1 MLLKYQNWE
10 MLDVLYSTGNITQ
23 TAKHLF
29 LSQPTLTTR
38 IKSLE
43 EHYGVQLII
52 RKQRGITFTP
62 EGEELALHARKM
74 LREQTRIEEKL
85 NNMKQEVTGTLRV
98 GASNFFALNKM
109 PKILRLF
116 KQTYPN
122 VEFQVVTGWS
132 SEIHRRILNHDV
144 HISFI
149 KGDYNWN
156 DQKELLYEEEV
167 CIASPWKFEWNNL
180 PKMPRIDYHTDEKMK
195 NIADNWWYSNYKEHP
210 NINIQVNQVETC
222 KEMVINGLG
231 YAIIAN
237 LVVRPYPDLVIKTL
251 NHPAG
256 NPITRKTWMYYH
268 EDSLQMNIVK
278 AFVQFIKMLDVKE
291 L

>member
-1 MLLKYQNWE
+1 MLKYQNWE
-10 MLDVLYSTGNITQ
+10 MLDALYATGNITQ
-23 TAKHLF
+23 TAKRLF

-43 EHYGVQLII
+43 DYYGVQLII

-74 LREQTRIEEKL
+74 LREQINIEEKL
-85 NNMKQEVTGTLRV
+85 NNMKQQVAGTLRV
-98 GASNFFALNKM
+98 GVSNFFALNKM

-132 SEIHRRILNHDV
+132 SDIHRRILNHDI
-144 HISFI
+144 HICFI

-156 DQKELLYEEEV
+156 DEKELLYEEEV
-167 CIASPWKFEWNNL
+167 CIASPWEFNWSEL
-180 PKMPRIDYHTDEKMK
+180 PKLPRIDYRTDGKMK
-195 NIADNWWYSNYKEHP
+195 SIADNWWYSNYKEHP
-210 NINIQVNQVETC
+210 NINIQVNQVETA
-222 KEMVINGLG
+222 KEMIINNLG
-231 YAIIAN
+231 YAIMAN
-237 LVVRPYPDLVIKTL
+237 LVVRPYPHLIIKNLHQPTGEL
-251 NHPAG
+251 
-256 NPITRKTWMYYH
+256 ITRKTWMYYH
-268 EDSLQMNIVK
+268 ENSLQMNIVK
-278 AFVQFIKMLDVKE
+278 AFVQFIKTLDVKD